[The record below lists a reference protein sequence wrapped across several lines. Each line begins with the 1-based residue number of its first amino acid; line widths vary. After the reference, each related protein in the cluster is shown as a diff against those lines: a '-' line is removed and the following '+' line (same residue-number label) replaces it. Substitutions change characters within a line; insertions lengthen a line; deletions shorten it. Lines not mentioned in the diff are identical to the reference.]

1 MTWWNGSSRG
11 NTWSKSSRSRKLI
24 RGSCCAPRE
33 GWDSA
38 LCRTSPTIIEC
49 HLAIPAPGWKHWSKW
64 GSSSGG
70 KSKDGRREVFIDPE
84 ACTPR
89 SISAQSLVSPFDP
102 LIWYR
107 QRLARL
113 FDFDYRLE
121 IFVPAGK
128 RRWGYYV
135 PPQPYGRTGLVVQ
148 PASSCRP
155 NKMLRP
161 ISVSRVVED
170 AGYRLPPLSLTSTRK
185 TRSQLARYFG
195 IARLVLSAALANGVS
210 MSSPVSSTA
219 LCQIPAGDLYQYQ

>member
-1 MTWWNGSSRG
+1 MVERVIPGQYLEQVVPVEEAHQRLLLRAARG
-11 NTWSKSSRSRKLI
+11 LGFGTLQDLADYYRMSPRDTRPRLEALVEMGKLK
-24 RGSCCAPRE
+24 RGQVE
-33 GWDSA
+33 GWS
-38 LCRTSPTIIEC
+38 E
-49 HLAIPAPGWKHWSKW
+49 
-64 GSSSGG
+64 
-70 KSKDGRREVFIDPE
+70 EVFIDPE

-121 IFVPAGK
+121 IFVSAGK